1 MECPPQPNSMPKDLK
16 EATKDVHI
24 QAENAEF
31 MRNFQNC
38 QVTREG
44 FKLVMASLCHIYK
57 ALEEEEMEEFV
68 QSSGEHGIVVFS
80 LGSMVKNLTEEKAC
94 LIASALA
101 QIPQKVL
108 WRYKGKI
115 PATLGSNTRL
125 FDWIPQND
133 LLGHPKTRAFITHG
147 GTNGIYEAIY
157 HGIPMVGLPMFAD
170 QPDNIAHMKAKG
182 AAVEVNMNTMESV
195 DLLNALRTVIND
207 PSLDEHIM
215 ASEKWVM
222 AVFAVQLCCVGYG
235 LCGKVLVWP
244 CDMSHWLNMKTILEE
259 LVVRGH
265 EVTVLKYSTIMMD
278 QNKHSALHFENIPL
292 SHGEEIAENHL
303 SELVDLAVNVIP
315 NLPIWQGTKKLQ
327 EFFFQLTSVFED
339 LCRNVLYNQTF
350 MRKLRDTKYDVMVI
364 DPVIPCGE
372 LVAEVLQVPFVN
384 TLRFSMGYTIEKY
397 CGQLPLPLSYVPVIM
412 GELTDNMT
420 FTERVKNMML
430 SLFFEFGIQQY
441 DFAFWDKFYSET
453 LGRPTTFCETI
464 GKAEIWL
471 IRTYWDFEYPR
482 PHLPNFEFVG
492 GLHCKP
498 SKPLPKEMEEFVE
511 SSGEHGIVVFS
522 LGSMVK
528 NLTEDKAN
536 LIASALA
543 QIPQK
548 VGTSSGSWGAEQIRS
563 NWRAQ
568 MTEFFEDKS

>member
-1 MECPPQPNSMPKDLK
+1 
-16 EATKDVHI
+16 
-24 QAENAEF
+24 
-31 MRNFQNC
+31 
-38 QVTREG
+38 
-44 FKLVMASLCHIYK
+44 
-57 ALEEEEMEEFV
+57 
-68 QSSGEHGIVVFS
+68 
-80 LGSMVKNLTEEKAC
+80 
-94 LIASALA
+94 
-101 QIPQKVL
+101 
-108 WRYKGKI
+108 
-115 PATLGSNTRL
+115 
-125 FDWIPQND
+125 
-133 LLGHPKTRAFITHG
+133 
-147 GTNGIYEAIY
+147 
-157 HGIPMVGLPMFAD
+157 
-170 QPDNIAHMKAKG
+170 
-182 AAVEVNMNTMESV
+182 
-195 DLLNALRTVIND
+195 
-207 PSLDEHIM
+207 M

-453 LGRPTTFCETI
+453 LGHPKT
-464 GKAEIWL
+464 KAFITHGGMNGIYEAIYHG
-471 IRTYWDFEYPR
+471 IPMVGIPIFADQ
-482 PHLPNFEFVG
+482 PHNIAHLKAKGAALKVNLNTMTSEDLLSALKAIINEPYYKENAMRLSRIHHEQPVKPLDKAVFWIEFVMRNKG
-492 GLHCKP
+492 AKHLRVAAHDLTWFQYHSVDVIGFLLVC
-498 SKPLPKEMEEFVE
+498 
-511 SSGEHGIVVFS
+511 VVTLAFIMTKCCLFTCRKFCMS
-522 LGSMVK
+522 EKKRRGNRKKK
-528 NLTEDKAN
+528 N
-536 LIASALA
+536 
-543 QIPQK
+543 
-548 VGTSSGSWGAEQIRS
+548 
-563 NWRAQ
+563 
-568 MTEFFEDKS
+568 